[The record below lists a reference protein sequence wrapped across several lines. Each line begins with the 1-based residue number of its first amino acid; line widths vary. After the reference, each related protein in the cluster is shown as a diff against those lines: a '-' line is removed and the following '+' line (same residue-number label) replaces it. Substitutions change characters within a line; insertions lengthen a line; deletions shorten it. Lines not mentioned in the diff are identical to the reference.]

1 MMHDLLLLYM
11 VENFA
16 FRYYNLLVTVQSD
29 MWFATYIVPTLVC
42 VFCFVLAVVQPLS
55 SS

>member
-11 VENFA
+11 VENFVLC
-16 FRYYNLLVTVQSD
+16 YYNLLVTVQSD

-42 VFCFVLAVVQPLS
+42 VFGFVLGVIQPLS